1 MSKDSES
8 SKRDKKSKKDK
19 KVDLSAG
26 QPTQSESIDRAEK
39 KKKDKKK
46 KRRDSSKDE
55 EPAQV
60 DIGPSV
66 TVADQSSEKE
76 RSGKKSK
83 KKSSKGDNSQPGSV
97 EQVAIDIDTSDT
109 TIEGTKDRKR
119 KRHPEGDTN
128 TEEQSPP
135 KKQKK
140 GKRDK
145 QVEYGSHAQPST
157 STTSSEGTP
166 ALPPPAQI
174 AITPTD
180 STAASAFLTKH
191 SITIHTPPSL
201 LPVIPVISF
210 DQLQVPEALKVAFKD
225 FKEPTPIQ
233 ACAWPPALQ
242 GHDVVGIAETGS
254 GKTLA
259 FGIPALARLICAP
272 SLDGAKSKK
281 SKSKS
286 THSVTVLVV
295 APTRE
300 LALQTHDSLSTL
312 GAPFNIASVAVFGGV
327 DKAPQ
332 INALRNENKDG
343 KVTRI
348 VVGTPGRILDL
359 VNEGACDL
367 SRVNYLVLDEAD
379 RMLDK
384 GFENDIRKI
393 ISFTMQGADRQTMM
407 FSATWPEAVRRLAGT
422 FQRNP
427 VRVTV
432 GSDDLTANSHV
443 EQIVEVFD
451 DPREKDARL
460 AKTLKTLAH
469 KKTSTKGSPEARILV
484 FALYKKEASRVESTL
499 RKQGYTVGALHGDL
513 SQSARMDALEKFK
526 TGETGLL
533 VATDVAARGLDIPN
547 VGAVI
552 NYTFPLT
559 IEDYIHRIGRTGG
572 RSGKSITFFTGENH
586 ERALA
591 GELARVLRDSHFDEM
606 AERLQKFP
614 MTIKKKTHGSY
625 GAFFRDDIAGTATKI
640 VFD

>member
-1 MSKDSES
+1 MVVAD
-8 SKRDKKSKKDK
+8 
-19 KVDLSAG
+19 
-26 QPTQSESIDRAEK
+26 
-39 KKKDKKK
+39 
-46 KRRDSSKDE
+46 KDE
-55 EPAQV
+55 PAH
-60 DIGPSV
+60 
-66 TVADQSSEKE
+66 ASEGE

-83 KKSSKGDNSQPGSV
+83 KKSLTTHSQPASV
-97 EQVAIDIDTSDT
+97 KQTAMDTDAPPLDT
-109 TIEGTKDRKR
+109 TVENKKDRNR
-119 KRHPEGDTN
+119 NRRPEGDVDDT
-128 TEEQSPP
+128 TP
-135 KKQKK
+135 KKK

-145 QVEYGSHAQPST
+145 QVESGTHTQPST

-166 ALPPPAQI
+166 ALLLPTQI
-174 AITPTD
+174 VITPTD

-191 SITIHTPPSL
+191 SITIHTPRSL
-201 LPVIPVISF
+201 SPVTPVISF
-210 DQLQVPEALKVAFKD
+210 DQLQLPEALKAAFKD

-259 FGIPALARLICAP
+259 FGIPALARLIPAP
-272 SLDGAKSKK
+272 SLDAVKTKK

-286 THSVTVLVV
+286 TNSVSVLVV

-300 LALQTHDSLSTL
+300 LALQTHDALSTL

-332 INALRNENKDG
+332 INALRSRNKDG
-343 KVTRI
+343 RVTRI

-384 GFENDIRKI
+384 
-393 ISFTMQGADRQTMM
+393 ADRQTMM
-407 FSATWPEAVRRLAGT
+407 FSATWPEAVRRLAST
-422 FQRNP
+422 FQRDP
-427 VRVTV
+427 IRV
-432 GSDDLTANSHV
+432 TANSCV

-451 DPREKDARL
+451 DPREKDSRL

-469 KKTSTKGSPEARILV
+469 KKTSTKGSSEARILV

-499 RKQGYTVGALHGDL
+499 RQSGYSVGALHGDM

-526 TGETGLL
+526 SGETGLL

-559 IEDYIHRIGRTGG
+559 IEDYIHRIGRTGRAG

-606 AERLQKFP
+606 ADRLQKFP